1 MKNKFD
7 MSKFN
12 TLYDTAFRSIVIG
25 ERETAAGHL
34 AKSYRSLDKAY
45 RCLTQ
50 LTTLVG
56 YADGFDLG
64 ACRRKIE
71 IIRCRL
77 YEALDERLTALNHQ
91 N

>member
-1 MKNKFD
+1 MKNRFD

-12 TLYDTAFRSIVIG
+12 TLYDTTFRSLVIG

-45 RCLTQ
+45 RCLKQ
-50 LTTLVG
+50 LTTLIG
-56 YADGFDLG
+56 YANEFDRA
-64 ACRRKIE
+64 ACLRKIE
-71 IIRCRL
+71 VVRCRL
-77 YEALDERLTALNHQ
+77 YEALDERLTALNRQ